1 MSYVSPDSGFLEG
14 AVHPFD
20 LAVGPRMVRLGE
32 PVLDAM
38 LAADTVEHVQSVAGR
53 WASASRRHVAELGE
67 GVANSAW
74 YR

>member
-1 MSYVSPDSGFLEG
+1 VSYVSPDSGFLEG

-38 LAADTVEHVQSVAGR
+38 LAADTVEHACGWLHITKPRARKWDGGSLAI
-53 WASASRRHVAELGE
+53 LC
-67 GVANSAW
+67 
-74 YR
+74 